1 MATVDEQ
8 KNKQASKNKK
18 RHLLLYG
25 SGAFLLLVVLVAVF
39 AWQVIGPNF
48 SPPPRN
54 VVVVEDPSAIAIRE
68 LDQRLTTLE
77 QDFNSP
83 TDAKNT
89 WLPIQSSERWWVV
102 DAERYLAEAN
112 ERLTGSTDVKSAL
125 AALKSAQ
132 YTLNSVDIVAIEAT
146 KKALDRE
153 IQLLSEYENDNAMKA
168 IRKIDYVLNALK
180 HQNLSDDKLAEVV
193 GDTESTTQESPPA
206 SLWGQLTEALVHRF
220 KRLIV
225 VEKKSDNDMQGFGQ
239 TIVTHSLMLARTAV
253 LGGDAVSYRYAIA
266 NAMQALEQSHP
277 MDYAIQRQLQSL
289 SVLDIVSAPPPIGG
303 ALNQIRA
310 FMVDMPS

>member
-48 SPPPRN
+48 SPPPRKL
-54 VVVVEDPSAIAIRE
+54 VEDSSAIAIRE

-77 QDFNSP
+77 QDFNSD

-206 SLWGQLTEALVHRF
+206 SLWGQLTEA
-220 KRLIV
+220 
-225 VEKKSDNDMQGFGQ
+225 FG
-239 TIVTHSLMLARTAV
+239 S
-253 LGGDAVSYRYAIA
+253 SF
-266 NAMQALEQSHP
+266 QAL
-277 MDYAIQRQLQSL
+277 DCR
-289 SVLDIVSAPPPIGG
+289 
-303 ALNQIRA
+303 
-310 FMVDMPS
+310 